1 MDAKQDWHW
10 LPQWAPTFAVLV
22 ALLAAV
28 VPASFYLGG
37 ELARL
42 DQGQADLKAELASVE
57 TRLDARLDALLAEL
71 RELRVELRE
80 DRRENRAQGA
90 KMQEDLAAVSERV
103 AILEAASTAKN
114 G

>member
-22 ALLAAV
+22 ALLGAV

-57 TRLDARLDALLAEL
+57 TRLDTRLDALFAEL
-71 RELRVELRE
+71 RGLRTELRE
-80 DRRENRAQGA
+80 DRRENRARAA

-103 AILEAASTAKN
+103 AILEAANAAKN